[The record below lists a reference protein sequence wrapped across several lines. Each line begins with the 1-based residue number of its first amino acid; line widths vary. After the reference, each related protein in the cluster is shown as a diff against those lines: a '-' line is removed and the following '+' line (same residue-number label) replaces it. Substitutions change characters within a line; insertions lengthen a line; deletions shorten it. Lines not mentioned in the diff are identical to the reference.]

1 MQELTQ
7 RRENKQPLELPSAGS
22 TFKRPPGHFAGT
34 LIEQS
39 GLKGLRVGGA
49 EVSQKHAG
57 FIVNAGGATAQA
69 VLALL
74 SEVQRLVQQQ
84 FGVSL
89 QPEVR
94 ILGES

>member
-1 MQELTQ
+1 M
-7 RRENKQPLELPSAGS
+7 
-22 TFKRPPGHFAGT
+22 
-34 LIEQS
+34 
-39 GLKGLRVGGA
+39 GGA

-57 FIVNAGGATAQA
+57 FIVNAGGATAQD
-69 VLALL
+69 VLALI
-74 SEVQRLVQQQ
+74 SEVQRQVQQQ